1 MCLMHDPHDLER
13 GRLLSAAKDAVVERM
28 LKAQAGFV
36 QSDNPFSAFV
46 ELRAKQLAHIAATT
60 YTQPDAFLEEVMQFL
75 LAYHP
80 EAHAIGQEI
89 NTGLPAVRSFAEIAY
104 SEQAYIQGFAQGLL
118 VKDKRLIGLDGELDL
133 DKIQARLSLYLVR
146 GAGSAQHGWAHSG
159 SNRLVWWD
167 LSSMVKE
174 AHCDECPY
182 LAKNGPYTTRED
194 FQLEFKILPTT
205 PRGNDTPCLFNCECI
220 LRDEIGEDT
229 SWSRIFEN

>member
-1 MCLMHDPHDLER
+1 MHDPNDLER

-89 NTGLPAVRSFAEIAY
+89 NTGLPAVRSFAEIYGRRIAY

-118 VKDKRLIGLDGELDL
+118 VKDKRLVGLDGELDL

-159 SNRLVWWD
+159 SNRLVAWVLGATED
-167 LSSMVKE
+167 
-174 AHCDECPY
+174 HCEECPY
-182 LAKNGPYTTRED
+182 LAKSGPYTTRED
-194 FQLEFKILPTT
+194 FQLTEKILPTT
-205 PRGNDTPCLFNCECI
+205 PRANDTPCLFNCKCF